1 MSTSSLEE
9 IKREKL
15 VAIIRSHSLEG
26 LEDTVRSLYQGG
38 IRAIEITMNTP
49 GALSGIERIK
59 EMYPELLI
67 GAGTVLDSETARL
80 AIMSGAGFLLTPTL
94 KKETVETANR
104 YNVPIIPGVMT
115 PTEVLTAYEYGAQM
129 VKIFPIRQLGPK
141 YLTDLEGPL
150 PFVETIAVGG
160 ISLEN
165 ADLFLKAG
173 ATALGIG
180 SSLVD
185 EKLVQKGDFAEIE
198 RRAAS
203 FVEIVNKVQSQN

>member
-9 IKREKL
+9 IRRAKL

-26 LEDTVRSLYQGG
+26 LENTARSLFQGG

-49 GALSGIERIK
+49 GALSGIERLK
-59 EMYPELLI
+59 EKYPGLLI

-80 AIMSGAGFLLTPTL
+80 AIISGAGYILTPTL
-94 KKETVETANR
+94 KKETIETANR

-115 PTEVLTAYEYGAQM
+115 PTEVLTAYEYGAKM
-129 VKIFPIRQLGPK
+129 VKVFPIRQLGPR
-141 YLTDLEGPL
+141 YLTDLKGPL
-150 PFVETIAVGG
+150 PFVETMAVGG

-165 ADLFLKAG
+165 AGLYLKAG
-173 ATALGIG
+173 ASALGIG

-185 EKLVQKGDFAEIE
+185 EKLVQQGDFTEIE

-203 FVEIVNKVQSQN
+203 FVEIVNKVLSHN

>member
-9 IKREKL
+9 IKRVKL

-26 LEDTVRSLYQGG
+26 LENTARSLYHGG

-49 GALSGIERIK
+49 GALRGIERIK
-59 EMYPELLI
+59 ETYPELLI

-80 AIMSGAGFLLTPTL
+80 AIMSGASFILTPTL
-94 KKETVETANR
+94 KKETIETANR
-104 YNVPIIPGVMT
+104 YNLPIIPGVMT

-141 YLTDLEGPL
+141 YLTDLGGPL
-150 PFVETIAVGG
+150 PFVETMAVGG

-165 ADLFLKAG
+165 AGLFLKAG
-173 ATALGIG
+173 ASALGIG

-185 EKLVQKGDFAEIE
+185 EKLVKQCDFEEIE

-203 FVEIVNKVQSQN
+203 FVEIVNKVKSQN